1 MTPSCA
7 ELAVPSSKA
16 VNGVPV
22 TVTLFPAPE
31 YTSNTVLAGILI
43 GAE

>member
-7 ELAVPSSKA
+7 ELAVPNSNA
-16 VNGVPV
+16 VNGVPT
-22 TVTLFPAPE
+22 TVTLLPAPE
-31 YTSNTVLAGILI
+31 YTSNTVLAGIEI

>member
-16 VNGVPV
+16 VNGDPA
-22 TVTLFPAPE
+22 TVTLLPAPE
-31 YTSNTVLAGILI
+31 YTSNIVLAGMLI